1 MENDPIVTRGAPLRT
16 HGRLDGSWTMRS
28 HLLFIAASSLGL
40 AIVAIASLQNITA
53 PSSMALE
60 AMEESSVQLFKN
72 ALASQQEDLAR
83 HREKANKM
91 KEYAMKSGTLVDGFH
106 SKTERLSDAKLFKDA
121 VKEQHDEL
129 AKQRAAESTARAI
142 AKKTGG
148 SASILPVLV
157 KSHDSDAS
165 LLKDAIKEQ
174 HAETKSVRNLF
185 NTLRKEVL
193 SVIIGEESKTPK
205 HKQWWSINC

>member
-1 MENDPIVTRGAPLRT
+1 MVKSECSPIVTRGAPLKT
-16 HGRLDGSWTMRS
+16 EGRLDGSWTMRS
-28 HLLFIAASSLGL
+28 YLSFIAGASLGL
-40 AIVAIASLQNITA
+40 VIIAIVSLQSMTA
-53 PSSMALE
+53 PTSIAL
-60 AMEESSVQLFKN
+60 EESSVQLFKT

-142 AKKTGG
+142 AK
-148 SASILPVLV
+148 
-157 KSHDSDAS
+157 
-165 LLKDAIKEQ
+165 
-174 HAETKSVRNLF
+174 
-185 NTLRKEVL
+185 
-193 SVIIGEESKTPK
+193 
-205 HKQWWSINC
+205 